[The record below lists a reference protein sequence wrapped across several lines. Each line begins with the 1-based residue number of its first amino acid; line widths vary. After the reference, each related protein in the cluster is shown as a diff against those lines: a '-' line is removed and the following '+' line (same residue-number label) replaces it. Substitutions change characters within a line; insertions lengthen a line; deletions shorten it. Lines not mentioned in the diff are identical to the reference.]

1 MHGIEHPGVHFEAI
15 AEFLR
20 GSRSIAFREPVEPL
34 VVEIVCAG

>member
-1 MHGIEHPGVHFEAI
+1 MHGIQHPGVRFEAI
-15 AEFLR
+15 TQLLC